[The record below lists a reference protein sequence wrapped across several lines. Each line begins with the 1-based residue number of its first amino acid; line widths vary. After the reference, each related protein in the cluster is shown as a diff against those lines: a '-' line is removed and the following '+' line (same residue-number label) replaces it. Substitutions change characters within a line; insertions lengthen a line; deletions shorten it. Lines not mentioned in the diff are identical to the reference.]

1 MPMSTVAQMTIANAI
16 LAVRSA
22 TAHDS
27 DLQVTDAQITAELD
41 REYRRVRRWLASF
54 VPSLYQA
61 EASFVVAAGSS
72 AIAKPVD
79 FDRVLTLEREMG
91 QGVYVPLAL
100 RPQLHAHSGR
110 QIDCSGTYRLTYVQ
124 RPVDGYTTYDVPDGA
139 EDIMIQ
145 IVAAWVRQRHD
156 EDPSFHMQRA
166 EQLKNELR
174 PVLKMR
180 YGAHP
185 RCLLQTTPSTFQ
197 FLTFFEE
204 GSTLRLA

>member
-1 MPMSTVAQMTIANAI
+1 MPLTVAQMTPASAVT
-16 LAVRSA
+16 AVRSA

-27 DLQVTDAQITAELD
+27 DTQVTDAQITAELD
-41 REYRRVRRWLASF
+41 REYRRVRRWLSSF
-54 VPSLYQA
+54 APSLYQA
-61 EASFVVAAGSS
+61 EASFVVAAGAST
-72 AIAKPVD
+72 IAKPVD

-91 QGVYVPLAL
+91 QGVYVPLAM

-110 QIDCSGTYRLTYVQ
+110 QIDCAGTYRLTYVQ
-124 RPVDGYTTYDVPDGA
+124 RPVDGYTAFDIPDGA
-139 EDIMIQ
+139 EDILIQ
-145 IVAAWVRQRHD
+145 LVAAWARVRHD
-156 EDPSFHMQRA
+156 EDPSYHMQRA
-166 EQLKNELR
+166 EQLKSELR

-204 GSTLRLA
+204 GANLVLA